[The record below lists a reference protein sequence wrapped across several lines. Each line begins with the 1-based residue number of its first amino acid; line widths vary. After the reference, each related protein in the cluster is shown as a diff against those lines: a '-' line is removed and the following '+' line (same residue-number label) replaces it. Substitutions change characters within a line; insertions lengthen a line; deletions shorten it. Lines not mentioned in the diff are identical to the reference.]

1 MPLQMAFGITVDDV
15 RQVLLSYESKLAN
28 RNGRSID
35 AMAAV
40 IYHGLDEEEMDD
52 IALAAMDSFIDGKPE
67 SEGAHRALRKL
78 LMKRGVLDMSLR
90 SSTNTTARRHKEKAD
105 AMMAMCR

>member
-1 MPLQMAFGITVDDV
+1 
-15 RQVLLSYESKLAN
+15 
-28 RNGRSID
+28 
-35 AMAAV
+35 
-40 IYHGLDEEEMDD
+40 
-52 IALAAMDSFIDGKPE
+52 MDSFIDGKPE

-90 SSTNTTARRHKEKAD
+90 PNAQTMTRRHKEKAD

>member
-15 RQVLLSYESKLAN
+15 RQLLIAYEGKLVN

-35 AMAAV
+35 ALAAI
-40 IYHGLDEEEMDD
+40 IYHGLDDEDMDD

-90 SSTNTTARRHKEKAD
+90 PNAQTMTRRHKEKAD